1 MSITQ
6 IDYFIKKLIEK
17 RRTATEEE
25 QQTINQDLTGFY
37 NLKNDILK
45 KLKRS

>member
-1 MSITQ
+1 MSTTEV
-6 IDYFIKKLIEK
+6 DYFIKKLIEK
-17 RRTATEEE
+17 RRTATPDE
-25 QQTINQDLTGFY
+25 QQEINRDLTGFY